1 MRFRSLVMNGRMW
14 PKSKQTLR
22 RIFHLLNVFRAS
34 LSQVVLNLIINAV
47 HAIQDANGKESTT
60 KGLITISSRLIG
72 ETVEMRVSDSG
83 TGIPEEIRS
92 RIFDPFFTTK
102 DVGRGTGQG
111 LAICYT
117 VIVKKP

>member
-1 MRFRSLVMNGRMW
+1 MEECGRN
-14 PKSKQTLR
+14 QTDLEKDLPF
-22 RIFHLLNVFRAS
+22 IECLPS
-34 LSQVVLNLIINAV
+34 ELSQVVLNLIINAV

-102 DVGRGTGQG
+102 DVGGALDKDWRF
-111 LAICYT
+111 
-117 VIVKKP
+117 VIQ